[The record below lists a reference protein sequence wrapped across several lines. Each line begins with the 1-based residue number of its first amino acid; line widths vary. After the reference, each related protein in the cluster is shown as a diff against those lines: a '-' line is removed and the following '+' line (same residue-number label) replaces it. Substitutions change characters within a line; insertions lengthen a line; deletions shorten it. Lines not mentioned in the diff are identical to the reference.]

1 MMSKSTYTVRFP
13 RTDFAPI
20 ELPANQNLSEYL
32 TVQNSPVLFGC
43 RTGLCGTCAVAI
55 VGHSVVPTLSEQE
68 ILEIY
73 APDVPNARLACQVSM
88 VSDLEIMAIEVR
100 P

>member
-1 MMSKSTYTVRFP
+1 
-13 RTDFAPI
+13 
-20 ELPANQNLSEYL
+20 
-32 TVQNSPVLFGC
+32 
-43 RTGLCGTCAVAI
+43 
-55 VGHSVVPTLSEQE
+55 VVPTLSEQE